1 MSGAGERVILVLRGI
16 AEAISAHKD
25 YLTELDSAIGDA
37 DHGINLDRGFAAV
50 VFRLPELADKSAGEI
65 LKAAGMT
72 LVSTVGGASGPL
84 YGTAFMYAGECAGD
98 RQMLTVPDGA
108 SILRAALDGIIRRG
122 KAEPGDKTMVDALT
136 PAVAYLESPEALKIP
151 ACEAVRRAVER
162 AKDGMESTRDLV
174 ARKGRASFL
183 KERSAGHLDPGAV
196 SCYLM
201 LRVVAEHILSEV

>member
-1 MSGAGERVILVLRGI
+1 MSRAGEYAILVLRGI
-16 AEAISAHKD
+16 AEAIAAHKD

-50 VFRLPELADKSAGEI
+50 LAKLPELGGQSAGEI

-84 YGTAFMYAGECAGD
+84 YGTAFMYAGNQAGD
-98 RQMLTVPDGA
+98 RQTLTLSDGA
-108 SILRAALDGIIRRG
+108 GMLRAALDGIVRRG
-122 KAEPGDKTMVDALT
+122 KAEPGDKTMVDTLA
-136 PAVAYLESPEALKIP
+136 PAVAYLESPEALRVP
-151 ACEAVRRAVER
+151 ASEAVRQAVDL
-162 AKDGMESTRDLV
+162 AKVGMESTLDMV

-201 LRVVAEHILSEV
+201 LRVVAEHILNEV